1 MPTTPWTAVKFIDGL
16 IEGEGGMKSA
26 MKLIFVLYGFLG
38 LITILYQF
46 NIRYMACSGALG
58 CGLSFVKGIV
68 WSALWPVY
76 WAIQWNWL
84 KF

>member
-1 MPTTPWTAVKFIDGL
+1 
-16 IEGEGGMKSA
+16 MKSTVKV
-26 MKLIFVLYGFLG
+26 MFVLYGVVG
-38 LITILYQF
+38 LITIFSQINF
-46 NIRYMACSGALG
+46 RYITCSGALG

>member
-1 MPTTPWTAVKFIDGL
+1 MGVK
-16 IEGEGGMKSA
+16 MKST
-26 MKLIFVLYGFLG
+26 MKLMFALYGVLG
-38 LITILYQF
+38 LITIFSQI
-46 NIRYMACSGALG
+46 NTRYITCSGAFG
-58 CGLSFVKGIV
+58 CGLSFMKGIV